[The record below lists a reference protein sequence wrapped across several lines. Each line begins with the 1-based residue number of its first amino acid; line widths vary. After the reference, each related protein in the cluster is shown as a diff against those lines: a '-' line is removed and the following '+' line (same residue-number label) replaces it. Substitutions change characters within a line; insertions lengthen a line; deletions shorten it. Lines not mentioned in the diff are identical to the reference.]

1 LVRLLES
8 ACFMLPPPEEHKKSR
23 PQADA
28 KGPKNYLD
36 VKILGGVAIFRGR
49 ARLMDGLADR
59 VEELK
64 TFRTSRLLLW
74 LLQLPQAAQLR
85 QNESLSP
92 YQRPQPT
99 PDRPDASNPPLFAH
113 LLIAVAVTPTLPA
126 CLDELSSVP
135 LQDHQKDGKNTKGS
149 TATRASKTFDG
160 NPPDMNLLR
169 LAGRDDDAPPIP
181 TPTNCVAAAARAT
194 RPPTSPPAPFR
205 CPE

>member
-1 LVRLLES
+1 MRPTNCLRNCPVLRGVEIGRVS
-8 ACFMLPPPEEHKKSR
+8 NSCNCGVSR
-23 PQADA
+23 AWCWGGGQRAGSVGGFDLARFAD
-28 KGPKNYLD
+28 
-36 VKILGGVAIFRGR
+36 LG
-49 ARLMDGLADR
+49 
-59 VEELK
+59 
-64 TFRTSRLLLW
+64 
-74 LLQLPQAAQLR
+74 
-85 QNESLSP
+85 LSP